1 MSASHAIRSA
11 LRRVHRVW
19 WLNVAIAVAAFA
31 LADTVAGYTAIA
43 QPHIPWWGLA
53 IAIAICERWPVDL
66 EFQRSKHSFS
76 LTDIPIVL
84 GLIFATGADAMFGLV
99 LGTAIAML
107 GRRLPLIK
115 FVFNIVQ
122 FLLAVALGAL
132 MIHVL
137 AGADPSF
144 GPRVWVGALLGLQ
157 AGGVV
162 TVLLLA
168 AVISIADGRISLKE
182 LRQMFGMDLVVT
194 AANTSL
200 ALIAAMVIIAYPS
213 GLPILLVPVLIG
225 FVGYR
230 AYVRE
235 HERHKKVEF
244 LYQANRSLAESPE
257 VAVAVE
263 GLLERARE
271 AFRAEY
277 AEVIF
282 FGHDDTPPLRSRLGA
297 DDDHASLEPV
307 DRRAATDL
315 RALTERGPVAFTQ
328 PLPEPLQLLAGE
340 RELRNAMAAVLRG
353 KDRVI
358 GTILL
363 ANRVGLTRGFGDDDL
378 ALFETLAANASAALQ
393 FDRLEQAVIE
403 LRDLQQRLHHQA
415 FHDSLTG
422 LANRALFTQEVT
434 AALQAGDA
442 AVLFIDLDDFKGVN
456 DTLGHAIGDQLLSA
470 AASRIARA
478 VRERDLVARLG
489 GDEFAV
495 LVRADDDLDATAA
508 RTALNVIAAFEA
520 AVSIDGRLLPAH
532 VSVGVATSRHSGRTT
547 ADLLRDADV
556 GMYEA
561 KAAGKGRFAVFT
573 PDMRD
578 AVMRRHTLREE
589 LCDAIERE
597 HLQVHYQPIVD
608 LATGEVAAVEAL
620 VRWQH
625 PEHGRIPPLEF
636 IPLAEETA
644 LIVPLGRYVLRRACA
659 QAVAWTAAGGAPI
672 SVQVNLSARELE
684 DPGLMDNVRAT
695 LDLTGLPAE
704 RLTLEITETL
714 LVRDAVAGGATLDGL
729 RALGIRLALDDF
741 GTGYS
746 SLSYMRALPLQSLKI
761 AKEFIDGMTSAD
773 EDEAFVRLIVEL
785 ARLRG
790 LSVVAEGIETQEQ
803 LDALRALGCDRGQ
816 GYLFARPLDAN
827 DPALLEGLG
836 ATQLPSPVA
845 VEA

>member
-1 MSASHAIRSA
+1 MSASHAIRTA
-11 LRRVHRVW
+11 VRRVHRVW
-19 WLNVAIAVAAFA
+19 WLNAGIAAAAFA
-31 LADTVAGYTAIA
+31 LADAVAGYTAIA
-43 QPHIPWWGLA
+43 QPHIPWWVLA

-84 GLIFATGADAMFGLV
+84 GLIFATGFDAMFGLV

-132 MIHVL
+132 TIHLL
-137 AGADPSF
+137 AGAGPSF
-144 GPRVWVGALLGLQ
+144 GPRVWVGAMLGLQ

-200 ALIAAMVIIAYPS
+200 ALIAAMVVIAYPS

-230 AYVRE
+230 TYVRE

-282 FGHDDTPPLRSRLGA
+282 FGHDDTRPLRSRL
-297 DDDHASLEPV
+297 DDGHASLEPV
-307 DRRAATDL
+307 DARAATDL
-315 RALTERGPVAFTQ
+315 RALTEHGPVAFTQ
-328 PLPEPLQLLAGE
+328 PLPEPLQLLAGD

-478 VRERDLVARLG
+478 ARDRDLVARLG

-495 LVRADDDLDATAA
+495 LVRTDGDIDAVAA
-508 RTALNVIAAFEA
+508 RTARDVIAAFEA
-520 AVSIDGRLLPAH
+520 PISIDGRLLPAH
-532 VSVGVATSRHSGRTT
+532 VSVGVATSRHSGRTS

-578 AVMRRHTLREE
+578 AVVRRHTLREE
-589 LCDAIERE
+589 LSDAIERE
-597 HLQVHYQPIVD
+597 HLHVHYQPIVD

-684 DPGLMDNVRAT
+684 DPDLIDNVRAT
-695 LDLTGLPAE
+695 LDVTGLAAE

-790 LSVVAEGIETQEQ
+790 LSVVAEGIETQAQ

-836 ATQLPSPVA
+836 AARLPGPVA

>member
-1 MSASHAIRSA
+1 
-11 LRRVHRVW
+11 
-19 WLNVAIAVAAFA
+19 
-31 LADTVAGYTAIA
+31 
-43 QPHIPWWGLA
+43 
-53 IAIAICERWPVDL
+53 
-66 EFQRSKHSFS
+66 
-76 LTDIPIVL
+76 
-84 GLIFATGADAMFGLV
+84 V
-99 LGTAIAML
+99 LGTTIAL
-107 GRRLPLIK
+107 LARRLPLIK
-115 FVFNIVQ
+115 FVFNVAQ
-122 FLLAVALGAL
+122 FLVAVSLGAVL
-132 MIHVL
+132 IHLV
-137 AGADPSF
+137 AGPDPSF
-144 GPRVWVGALLGLQ
+144 GPRVWLGAMLGLQ
-157 AGGVV
+157 AGGIV

-168 AVISIADGRISLKE
+168 AVISIADGRMSLVE
-182 LRQMFGMDLVVT
+182 LRQMFGMDLFVT

-200 ALIAAMVIIAYPS
+200 ALIAAMILIADPV

-225 FVGYR
+225 FAGYR

-257 VAVAVE
+257 VAIAVE

-271 AFRAEY
+271 AFRAEH

-282 FGHDDTPPLRSRLGA
+282 FGQDDTPPLRTRLGVSDRA
-297 DDDHASLEPV
+297 NLEPV
-307 DRRAATDL
+307 DAHAATQL
-315 RALTERGPVAFTQ
+315 RALAEGGPVAFAR
-328 PLPEPLQLLAGE
+328 PLPDPVLRLAGD
-340 RELRNAMAAVLRG
+340 REIRNAMAAVLRG

-403 LRDLQQRLHHQA
+403 LRDLQHRLHHQA
-415 FHDSLTG
+415 YHDPLTG
-422 LANRALFTQEVT
+422 LANRALFTQEVA

-456 DTLGHAIGDQLLSA
+456 DTLGHAVGDQLLSA
-470 AASRIARA
+470 AGARITRAAR
-478 VRERDLVARLG
+478 EQDLVARLG

-495 LVRADDDLDATAA
+495 LVRAADDIDTAA
-508 RTALNVIAAFEA
+508 AQAAERVIAAFEA

-532 VSVGVATSRHSGRTT
+532 LSVGVATCRHSGRTT

-556 GMYEA
+556 AMYEA

-573 PDMRD
+573 PAMRD

-589 LCDAIERE
+589 LRDAIENE
-597 HLQVHYQPIVD
+597 HLLVQYQPIVD
-608 LATGEVAAVEAL
+608 LVTGDVAAVEAL

-625 PEHGRIPPLEF
+625 AEHGRIPPLEF
-636 IPLAEETA
+636 IPLAEETS
-644 LIVPLGRYVLRRACA
+644 LIVPLGRYVLRRACE
-659 QAVAWTAAGGAPI
+659 QAVAWTRAGGAPI

-684 DPGLMDNVRAT
+684 DPDLITNVRAT
-695 LDLTGLPAE
+695 LDVTGLPAE

-729 RALGIRLALDDF
+729 RALGLRLALDDF

-746 SLSYMRALPLQSLKI
+746 SLSYMRALPLESLKI

-773 EDEAFVRLIVEL
+773 EDEAFVRVIVEL

-803 LDALRALGCDRGQ
+803 LDTLRALGCDRGQ
-816 GYLFARPLDAN
+816 GYLFARPLDAD
-827 DPALLEGLG
+827 DPDLVQALGVPAPRTLI
-836 ATQLPSPVA
+836 AAAP
-845 VEA
+845 